1 MPTKGVY
8 SHIIEPNRF
17 VSPLD
22 INVYQQGQQ
31 YKEGI
36 AKENL
41 QLAAS
46 AYGQLSNI
54 PAYGVDAMQLQKEME
69 GIKSQFLSGNM
80 SNLND
85 PNTFSHINSIINNA
99 KNNPNIQAIAK
110 RGSIYS
116 QELEKKK
123 KADEKGE
130 PYTSPALDT
139 LQEYYFNNDNFY
151 EKPEGVNLSMGWVS
165 PDLTKVIKQA
175 RESATKTT
183 YNPSTGRVEKVAH
196 PEEVS
201 AAFKELIKNNP
212 NYQKDLD
219 YAFQKETKGMDWDTE
234 GNKFI
239 LNKVSR
245 LQQQYNQAIN
255 MGDLESAKMA
265 EAELNRVQSLS
276 DPTLVGNELKN
287 QYYQNYIQTQLDKV
301 GYANEV
307 ADFEKFDRDPLQMQ
321 IQKFANEKALKKIE
335 HDYRMSELKIKEE
348 EKAKVKQLALSTK
361 DPLKKSLVL
370 IGIKEGL
377 SDELL
382 DDSQPDGIKTTEE
395 LIKMGLKQEKNT
407 EENTK
412 HPIREDIASFRQI
425 FKSNQ
430 EKVKKLIESKLGGNL
445 GVGGFNEND
454 IEKVTWNKD
463 TNRYVIDVDDSWY
476 GTNETISL
484 TQDEVNNLNKV
495 IFKKGDEV
503 LEIPL
508 SDTEA
513 IDAAN
518 KEGYTKE

>member
-69 GIKSQFLSGNM
+69 SIKSQFLSGNM

-219 YAFQKETKGMDWDTE
+219 YAFQKETKGTDWDNE
-234 GNKFI
+234 GNKFLSNKMNI
-239 LNKVSR
+239 LR
-245 LQQQYNQAIN
+245 QQYTEAVNN
-255 MGDLESAKMA
+255 RDLESAKMA
-265 EAELNRVQSLS
+265 EAELHKLQTLS
-276 DPTLVGNELKN
+276 DASLVGNELKN

-307 ADFEKFDRDPLQMQ
+307 ADFEKFDRDPIQMKMLEHSNRMAE
-321 IQKFANEKALKKIE
+321 IREIEKQKNQYKQVVGNTKIDPVRRARLVKAA
-335 HDYRMSELKIKEE
+335 SEL
-348 EKAKVKQLALSTK
+348 
-361 DPLKKSLVL
+361 
-370 IGIKEGL
+370 GIDI
-377 SDELL
+377 SDET
-382 DDSQPDGIKTTEE
+382 QPDGYI
-395 LIKMGLKQEKNT
+395 
-407 EENTK
+407 
-412 HPIREDIASFRQI
+412 
-425 FKSNQ
+425 SN
-430 EKVKKLIESKLGGNL
+430 EALDDL
-445 GVGGFNEND
+445 GVLKTPKEQNNQKEVEVNVGDKKYKPSE
-454 IEKVTWNKD
+454 IEANINNGNKD
-463 TNRYVIDVDDSWY
+463 FIKDFINAYLPEGAEEVEVVGDDINY
-476 GTNETISL
+476 DTKEYKGKPGFFDKTIKKSSL
-484 TQDEVNNLNKV
+484 LKIIENK
-495 IFKKGDEV
+495 K
-503 LEIPL
+503 
-508 SDTEA
+508 
-513 IDAAN
+513 IDA
-518 KEGYTKE
+518 GI

>member
-69 GIKSQFLSGNM
+69 GIKSQFLTGDM

-175 RESATKTT
+175 REAATKTT
-183 YNPSTGRVEKVAH
+183 YNPTTGRVEKVAH

-245 LQQQYNQAIN
+245 LQQQYNQALN
-255 MGDLESAKMA
+255 MGDVESAKMA
-265 EAELNRVQSLS
+265 EAELNRVQFLS

-287 QYYQNYIQTQLDKV
+287 KYYQNYVQTQLDKV

-307 ADFEKFDRDPLQMQ
+307 ADFEKFDRDPIQMKMLEHSNRMAE
-321 IQKFANEKALKKIE
+321 IREREKQKNQYKQVAGNTKIDPVRRARLVKAA
-335 HDYRMSELKIKEE
+335 SELGTDI
-348 EKAKVKQLALSTK
+348 
-361 DPLKKSLVL
+361 
-370 IGIKEGL
+370 
-377 SDELL
+377 SDET
-382 DDSQPDGIKTTEE
+382 QPDGYI
-395 LIKMGLKQEKNT
+395 
-407 EENTK
+407 
-412 HPIREDIASFRQI
+412 
-425 FKSNQ
+425 SN
-430 EKVKKLIESKLGGNL
+430 EALDDL
-445 GVGGFNEND
+445 GVLKTPKEQKASEDVQLTVGDKKYKPSE
-454 IEKVTWNKD
+454 IEANINTGNSDFIKDFVKTYVSNGIDEVKVEGDNIYYDTDAYAKSPGKYFGWDEKITKSDLLKYINKD
-463 TNRYVIDVDDSWY
+463 KSSTVGSTYAGIDENGNPIW
-476 GTNETISL
+476 
-484 TQDEVNNLNKV
+484 K
-495 IFKKGDEV
+495 
-503 LEIPL
+503 
-508 SDTEA
+508 
-513 IDAAN
+513 
-518 KEGYTKE
+518 